1 VGFFDWFRR
10 KPAVARPRAASRDE
24 ADDAT
29 DDDDADID
37 PEAPQLTEE
46 LDLHTFQPRD
56 CADLVDEYLNAARDA
71 GFTTVRVIHGKG
83 KGTLRRIVH
92 GVCDKHPAV
101 RSYRLGDQRSGS
113 WGATIVELLPKHGE
127 PSGSGAARGAPRA
140 PT

>member
-1 VGFFDWFRR
+1 MGIFDWFRR
-10 KPAVARPRAASRDE
+10 KPAVVE
-24 ADDAT
+24 DDSEDDSD
-29 DDDDADID
+29 DDDDAAID
-37 PEAPQLTEE
+37 PETPQLTEE

-92 GVCDKHPAV
+92 GVCDKHAAV

-113 WGATIVELLPKHGE
+113 WGATVVELLPKDG
-127 PSGSGAARGAPRA
+127 
-140 PT
+140 